1 MPTVWVTQET
11 DHDIRS
17 AEKWG
22 EIRFVAGR
30 DFLSIKDS
38 QVNGDLLER
47 IQAAAIEFDP
57 FFDWILITGSPYL
70 AVMFVAHLTALY
82 GNNNPYVSGA
92 TMHEFKFLRW
102 SNRDAQYYPLELP
115 FPK

>member
-11 DHDIRS
+11 DHDIRT

-22 EIRFVAGR
+22 EVKFVAGR

-57 FFDWILITGSPYL
+57 MWDWILITGSPYL
-70 AVMFVAHLTALY
+70 AVMFVSCLTALY
-82 GNNNPYVSGA
+82 GPSVDDIPQG
-92 TMHEFKFLRW
+92 ELKFLRW